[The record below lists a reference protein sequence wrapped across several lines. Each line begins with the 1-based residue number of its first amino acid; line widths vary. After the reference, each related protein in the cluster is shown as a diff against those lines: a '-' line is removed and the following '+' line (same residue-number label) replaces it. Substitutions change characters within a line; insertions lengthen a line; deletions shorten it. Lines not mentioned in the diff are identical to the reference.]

1 MSTVQGQIILLHYFK
16 LQCDHNL
23 GNHTVID
30 NEHIYLS
37 LKPFTFMP
45 FNQFL
50 GKIFL
55 IPFIHVHVHS
65 IWNLNTQL

>member
-1 MSTVQGQIILLHYFK
+1 MSKVQGQIILLHYFK

-37 LKPFTFMP
+37 LKLFTFMP
-45 FNQFL
+45 FN
-50 GKIFL
+50 
-55 IPFIHVHVHS
+55 
-65 IWNLNTQL
+65 